1 MKNNRKEFFN
11 LKNRECQRKFKEA
24 TKVANNYYNLSSVF
38 DSDDDLN
45 TLINT
50 FIKKLDKVIHKC
62 FRKMR
67 VTEKKDDEKDQLYKR
82 WKLLKNK
89 TDEKSK
95 DEFKEVENTLSEKYS
110 KEYYEKIKERTWSVD
125 SEDGGL
131 IMGSLWNLKKE
142 LFPQSR

>member
-11 LKNRECQRKFKEA
+11 LKNRECKRKFKEA
-24 TKVANNYYNLSSVF
+24 TKVANNNYNLSSVF
-38 DSDDDLN
+38 DSDDDLI
-45 TLINT
+45 TLTNT

-62 FRKMR
+62 FRKIR

-110 KEYYEKIKERTWSVD
+110 KEYCEKIKERTGSVD

-131 IMGSLWNLKKE
+131 IMGSLWNLKKD